1 MEKKCVVVGASHA
14 GAQVA
19 ANLRQRGWGGEIH
32 LIGEE
37 PWLPYHR
44 PPLSKTF
51 LAQSQNPNDI
61 LIRPETSYAKADIVT
76 RLSRRVTRIDT
87 DTRQVYLEDGSALD
101 FDALVLATG
110 ARARALPIPGSELD
124 GVHRL
129 RNADDVLAI
138 RRRVAPGRNA
148 VIVGGGY
155 IGLETAASLRQAGMN
170 VTILE
175 AQSRVLQRVT
185 SAEISAF
192 YQRVH
197 GEEGVRILPD
207 ARITE
212 IQGDGAVQAVCTEG
226 QSPLPADLVIVGVG
240 VAPETSLAEAAGLD
254 VDDGI
259 VVNEFGETSVAGI
272 YAAGDC
278 TRHYNPIYRRWLR
291 LECIQNA
298 TDQAK
303 TVAAALAGNPSPYSA
318 LPWFWSD
325 QYDMKLQIAGLSQ
338 GADNVVLRGDAARGR
353 SFSAF
358 YFKGTRLLACDAVNR
373 PIDFSVSKKI
383 IGQGLQISPDA
394 VADESLDL
402 RSLAAAVQA

>member
-1 MEKKCVVVGASHA
+1 MQRKCVVVGASHA

-19 ANLRQRGWGGEIH
+19 ANLRQRAWDGEIR

-51 LAQSQNPNDI
+51 LAQSQSPNDI
-61 LIRPETSYAKADIVT
+61 LIRPQASYAKADIAT
-76 RLSRRVTRIDT
+76 ELSTRVTRIDT
-87 DTRQVYLEDGSALD
+87 ENRQVYLEDGSALD

-129 RNADDVLAI
+129 RNAEDVLAI
-138 RRRVAPGRNA
+138 RRRVASGRDA

-197 GEEGVRILPD
+197 REEDVRILTD

-212 IQGDGAVQAVCTEG
+212 FQGKGSVQAVCLDG
-226 QSPLPADLVIVGVG
+226 QAPLPADLVIVGVG
-240 VAPETSLAEAAGLD
+240 VTPETSLAEAAGLD

-259 VVNEFGETSVAGI
+259 VVDEFAETSTPGI
-272 YAAGDC
+272 YAVGDC
-278 TRHYNPIYRRWLR
+278 TRHYNPIYKRWLR

-303 TVAAALAGNPSPYSA
+303 TVAAALTGNPSPYSA

-338 GADNVVLRGDAARGR
+338 GADNIVLRGEVARGR
-353 SFSAF
+353 SFAAF
-358 YFKGTRLLACDAVNR
+358 YFKGARLLACDAVNR

-383 IGQGLQISPDA
+383 ISQGLPVSADA

-402 RSLAAAVQA
+402 RSLVAAV

>member
-1 MEKKCVVVGASHA
+1 MQKKCVVVGASHA

-19 ANLRQRGWGGEIH
+19 ANLRQRAWDGEIR

-51 LAQSQNPNDI
+51 LAQSQSPNDI
-61 LIRPETSYAKADIVT
+61 LIRPQASYAKADIAT
-76 RLSRRVTRIDT
+76 ELSSRVTRIDT
-87 DTRQVYLEDGSALD
+87 ENRQVYLEDGSALD

-124 GVHRL
+124 GVHQL
-129 RNADDVLAI
+129 RNAEDVLAI
-138 RRRVAPGRNA
+138 RRRVASGRDA

-197 GEEGVRILPD
+197 REEGVRILSD

-212 IQGDGAVQAVCTEG
+212 IQGKGSVQAVCLNG
-226 QSPLPADLVIVGVG
+226 QPALPADLVIVGVG
-240 VAPETSLAEAAGLD
+240 VTPETSLAEAAGLD

-259 VVNEFGETSVAGI
+259 VVNEFGETSAPGI
-272 YAAGDC
+272 YAVGDC
-278 TRHYNPIYRRWLR
+278 TRHYNPIYKRWLR

-303 TVAAALAGNPSPYSA
+303 TVAAALTGNPSPYSA

-338 GADNVVLRGDAARGR
+338 GADNIVLRGEVTRGR

-358 YFKGTRLLACDAVNR
+358 YFKGARLLACDAVNR

-383 IGQGLQISPDA
+383 ISQSLPVSADA

-402 RSLAAAVQA
+402 RSLVAAV

>member
-1 MEKKCVVVGASHA
+1 MQRKSVVVGASHA

-19 ANLRQRGWGGEIH
+19 ANLRQRGWDGEIR

-51 LAQSQNPNDI
+51 LAQSQSPNDI
-61 LIRPETSYAKADIVT
+61 LIRPQASYAKADIAT
-76 RLSRRVTRIDT
+76 ELSSRVTRIDT
-87 DTRQVYLEDGSALD
+87 ENRQVHLEDGRALD

-129 RNADDVLAI
+129 RNAEDVLAI
-138 RRRVAPGRNA
+138 RRRVASGRDA

-197 GEEGVRILPD
+197 REEGVRILPD

-212 IQGDGAVQAVCTEG
+212 FQGKGSVQAVCLDG
-226 QSPLPADLVIVGVG
+226 QAALPADLVIVGVG
-240 VAPETSLAEAAGLD
+240 VTPETSLAEAAGLD

-259 VVNEFGETSVAGI
+259 VVNEFGETSAPGI
-272 YAAGDC
+272 YAVGDC
-278 TRHYNPIYRRWLR
+278 TRHYNPIYARWLR

-303 TVAAALAGNPSPYSA
+303 TVAAALTGNPAPYSA

-338 GADNVVLRGDAARGR
+338 GADNIVLRGEVARGR

-358 YFKGTRLLACDAVNR
+358 YFKGARLLACDAVNR

-383 IGQGLQISPDA
+383 IVQGLPVSADA

-402 RSLAAAVQA
+402 RSLVAAV

>member
-1 MEKKCVVVGASHA
+1 MQRKCVVVGASHA

-19 ANLRQRGWGGEIH
+19 ANLRQRGWDGEIR

-51 LAQSQNPNDI
+51 LAQSQSPNDI
-61 LIRPETSYAKADIVT
+61 LIRPQASYARADIAT
-76 RLSRRVTRIDT
+76 ELSSRVTRIDT
-87 DTRQVYLEDGSALD
+87 ENRQVYLEDGSALD

-129 RNADDVLAI
+129 RNAEDVLAI
-138 RRRVAPGRNA
+138 RRRVASGRDA

-175 AQSRVLQRVT
+175 AQARVLQRVT

-197 GEEGVRILPD
+197 REEGVRILPD

-212 IQGDGAVQAVCTEG
+212 FQGKGSVQGVCLDGQAA
-226 QSPLPADLVIVGVG
+226 LRADLVIVGVG
-240 VAPETSLAEAAGLD
+240 VTPETSLAEAAGLD

-259 VVNEFGETSVAGI
+259 VVNEFGETSAPGI
-272 YAAGDC
+272 YAVGDC
-278 TRHYNPIYRRWLR
+278 TRHYNPIYKRWLR

-303 TVAAALAGNPSPYSA
+303 TVAAALNGNPSPYSA

-338 GADNVVLRGDAARGR
+338 GADNIVLRGEVAHGR

-358 YFKGTRLLACDAVNR
+358 YFKGARLLACDAVNR

-383 IGQGLQISPDA
+383 IVQGLPVSADA
-394 VADESLDL
+394 VADESVDL
-402 RSLAAAVQA
+402 RSLVAAV

>member
-1 MEKKCVVVGASHA
+1 MQRKCVVVGASHA

-19 ANLRQRGWGGEIH
+19 ANLRQRAWDGEIH

-51 LAQSQNPNDI
+51 LAQSQSPNDI
-61 LIRPETSYAKADIVT
+61 LIRPQASYAKADIAT
-76 RLSRRVTRIDT
+76 ELSSRVTRIDT
-87 DTRQVYLEDGSALD
+87 ENRQVYLEDGSALN

-129 RNADDVLAI
+129 RNAEDVLAI
-138 RRRVAPGRNA
+138 RRRVASGRDA

-197 GEEGVRILPD
+197 REEGVRILPD

-212 IQGDGAVQAVCTEG
+212 IQGKGSVQAVCLDG
-226 QSPLPADLVIVGVG
+226 QAPLPADLVIVGVG
-240 VAPETSLAEAAGLD
+240 VTPETSLAEAAGLD

-259 VVNEFGETSVAGI
+259 VVNEFGETSAPGI
-272 YAAGDC
+272 YAVGDC
-278 TRHYNPIYRRWLR
+278 TRHYNPIYKRWLR

-303 TVAAALAGNPSPYSA
+303 TVAAALTGNPSPYSA

-338 GADNVVLRGDAARGR
+338 GADNIVLRGEVARGR

-358 YFKGTRLLACDAVNR
+358 YFKGSRLLACDAVNR

-383 IGQGLQISPDA
+383 IVQGLPVSADA

-402 RSLAAAVQA
+402 RSLVAAV

>member
-1 MEKKCVVVGASHA
+1 MQRKCVVVGASHA

-19 ANLRQRGWGGEIH
+19 ANLRQRAWDGEIR

-51 LAQSQNPNDI
+51 LAQSQSPNDI
-61 LIRPETSYAKADIVT
+61 LIRPQASYAKADIAT
-76 RLSRRVTRIDT
+76 ELSSRVTRIDT
-87 DTRQVYLEDGSALD
+87 ENRQVYLEDGSALD

-129 RNADDVLAI
+129 RNAEDVLAI
-138 RRRVAPGRNA
+138 RRRVASGRDA

-197 GEEGVRILPD
+197 REEGVRILPD
-207 ARITE
+207 ARIAE
-212 IQGDGAVQAVCTEG
+212 IQGKGSVQAVRLDG
-226 QSPLPADLVIVGVG
+226 QAALPADLVIVGVG
-240 VAPETSLAEAAGLD
+240 VTPETSLAEAAGLD

-259 VVNEFGETSVAGI
+259 VVNEFGETSAPGI
-272 YAAGDC
+272 YAVGDC
-278 TRHYNPIYRRWLR
+278 TRHYNPIYKRWLR

-303 TVAAALAGNPSPYSA
+303 TVAAALTGNPSPYSA

-338 GADNVVLRGDAARGR
+338 GADNIVLRGEVARDR

-358 YFKGTRLLACDAVNR
+358 YFKGARLLACDAVNR

-383 IGQGLQISPDA
+383 ISQGLPVSADA

-402 RSLAAAVQA
+402 RSLVAAV

>member
-1 MEKKCVVVGASHA
+1 MGASHA
-14 GAQVA
+14 GAQVV

-51 LAQSQNPNDI
+51 LAQAQSPNDI
-61 LIRPETSYAKADIVT
+61 LIRPEASYAKADIGT
-76 RLSRRVTRIDT
+76 QLSSRVTRIDT
-87 DTRQVYLEDGSALD
+87 DTRRIHLEDGSALD

-110 ARARALPIPGSELD
+110 ARARALPIPGSDLA
-124 GVHRL
+124 GVHLL

-138 RRRVAPGRNA
+138 RRRVASGRNA
-148 VIVGGGY
+148 VIIGGGY
-155 IGLETAASLRQAGMN
+155 IGLETAASLRQAGMD

-197 GEEGVRILPD
+197 NEEGVRILPD

-212 IQGDGAVQAVCTEG
+212 IQGDGAVEAVCLDR

-240 VAPETSLAEAAGLD
+240 VTPETSLAEAAGLE

-272 YAAGDC
+272 YAVGDC

-303 TVAAALAGNPSPYSA
+303 TVAAALTGNPSPYSA

-325 QYDMKLQIAGLSQ
+325 QYDMKLQIAGLSH
-338 GADNVVLRGDAARGR
+338 GADNIVLRGDATRGR

-358 YFKGTRLLACDAVNR
+358 YFKGERLLACDAVNR
-373 PIDFSVSKKI
+373 PMDFGLSKKI
-383 IGQGLQISPDA
+383 IGQGLPVSPEA
-394 VADESLDL
+394 VADEKLDL
-402 RSLAAAVQA
+402 RSLVAAM

>member
-1 MEKKCVVVGASHA
+1 MQRKCVVVGASHA

-19 ANLRQRGWGGEIH
+19 ANLRQRAWDGEIR

-51 LAQSQNPNDI
+51 LAQSQSPNDI
-61 LIRPETSYAKADIVT
+61 LIRPQASYAKADIAT
-76 RLSRRVTRIDT
+76 ELSTRVTRIDT
-87 DTRQVYLEDGSALD
+87 ENRQVYLEDGSALD

-110 ARARALPIPGSELD
+110 ARARALPIPGSELG

-129 RNADDVLAI
+129 RNAEDVLAI
-138 RRRVAPGRNA
+138 RRRVASGRDA

-197 GEEGVRILPD
+197 REEDVRILTD

-212 IQGDGAVQAVCTEG
+212 FQGKGSVQAVCLDG
-226 QSPLPADLVIVGVG
+226 QAPLPADLVIVGVG
-240 VAPETSLAEAAGLD
+240 VTPETSLAEAAGLD

-259 VVNEFGETSVAGI
+259 VVDEFGETSTPGI
-272 YAAGDC
+272 YAVGDC
-278 TRHYNPIYRRWLR
+278 TRHYNPIYKRWLR

-303 TVAAALAGNPSPYSA
+303 TVAAALTGNPSPYSA

-338 GADNVVLRGDAARGR
+338 GADNIVLRGEVARGR
-353 SFSAF
+353 SFAAF
-358 YFKGTRLLACDAVNR
+358 YFKGARLLACDAVNR

-383 IGQGLQISPDA
+383 IVQGLPVSADA

-402 RSLAAAVQA
+402 RSLVAAV

>member
-1 MEKKCVVVGASHA
+1 MQKKCVVVGASHA

-19 ANLRQRGWGGEIH
+19 TNLRQRAWDGEIR

-51 LAQSQNPNDI
+51 LAQSQSPNDI
-61 LIRPETSYAKADIVT
+61 LIRPQASYAKADIAT
-76 RLSRRVTRIDT
+76 ELSSRVTRIDT
-87 DTRQVYLEDGSALD
+87 ENRQVYLEDGSALD

-124 GVHRL
+124 GVHQL
-129 RNADDVLAI
+129 RNAEDVLAI
-138 RRRVAPGRNA
+138 RRRVASGRDA

-197 GEEGVRILPD
+197 REEGVRILSD

-212 IQGDGAVQAVCTEG
+212 IQGKGSVQAVCLNG
-226 QSPLPADLVIVGVG
+226 QPALPADLVIVGVG
-240 VAPETSLAEAAGLD
+240 VTPETSLAEAAGLD

-259 VVNEFGETSVAGI
+259 VVNEFGETSAPGI
-272 YAAGDC
+272 YAVGDC
-278 TRHYNPIYRRWLR
+278 TRHYNPIYKRWLR

-303 TVAAALAGNPSPYSA
+303 TVAAALTGNPAPYSA

-338 GADNVVLRGDAARGR
+338 GADNIVLRGEVARGR

-358 YFKGTRLLACDAVNR
+358 YFKGARLLACDAVNR

-383 IGQGLQISPDA
+383 ISQSLPVSADA

-402 RSLAAAVQA
+402 RSLVAAV

>member
-1 MEKKCVVVGASHA
+1 MQRKCVVVGASHA

-19 ANLRQRGWGGEIH
+19 ANLRQRAWDGEIR

-51 LAQSQNPNDI
+51 LAQSQSPNDI
-61 LIRPETSYAKADIVT
+61 LIRPQASYAKADIAT
-76 RLSRRVTRIDT
+76 ELSTRVTRIDT
-87 DTRQVYLEDGSALD
+87 ENRQVYLEDGSALD

-129 RNADDVLAI
+129 RNAEDVLAI
-138 RRRVAPGRNA
+138 RRRVASGRDA

-197 GEEGVRILPD
+197 REEGVRILPD
-207 ARITE
+207 ARIAE
-212 IQGDGAVQAVCTEG
+212 IQGKGSVQAVCLDG
-226 QSPLPADLVIVGVG
+226 QAPLPADLVIVGVG
-240 VAPETSLAEAAGLD
+240 VTPETSLAEAAGLD

-259 VVNEFGETSVAGI
+259 VVNEFGETSAAGI
-272 YAAGDC
+272 YAVGDC
-278 TRHYNPIYRRWLR
+278 TRHYNPIYKRWLR

-303 TVAAALAGNPSPYSA
+303 TVAAALTGNPSPYSA

-338 GADNVVLRGDAARGR
+338 GADNIVLRGEVARGR

-358 YFKGTRLLACDAVNR
+358 YFKGARLLACDAVNR

-383 IGQGLQISPDA
+383 ISQGLPVSADA

-402 RSLAAAVQA
+402 RSLVAAV